1 MTVYTQA
8 LKLLAPLLALT
19 FWLAAWLLFCQA
31 TRAHQRRRR
40 LGSLLW
46 TIHAAIYW
54 TVNAILRI
62 LFDYAAP
69 TLAISAW
76 ASILFVHAAT
86 SILGM
91 AFLLNRYESSPD
103 SSP

>member
-1 MTVYTQA
+1 MTVYIQA
-8 LKLLAPLLALT
+8 LKILSPLLAIT
-19 FWLAAWLLFCQA
+19 FWLAAWLLLCQA

-40 LGSLLW
+40 LGSILW
-46 TIHAAIYW
+46 TLHAAIYW
-54 TVNAILRI
+54 TANTILR
-62 LFDYAAP
+62 LAFDYTAP